1 MELSFNGLPMRAK
14 ALALGCAAAI
24 ALSAA
29 PAFAQD
35 YPSGPIELVVPW
47 KTGGGTD
54 RSARLFAPYLS
65 EALGVPVNVVNIDGG
80 GGWVAWDQMAKWD
93 PGEDDHKIGLVNLPH
108 VFAYLDPKMGR
119 SETVEDFNF
128 ISGQTF
134 DPCLWVVRTGDERFS
149 SLEEFVNYAKENP
162 GEVVV
167 STTAVGSDDYQGLAF
182 AEKKIDGFEVGKVY
196 ANNDAKKVQELLG
209 EHTDAVAG
217 NISYYV
223 SYIEDGQMQPLAV
236 LSRERS
242 PFLPDVPTFK
252 EAVGVENIC
261 FAGRTLVAAP
271 GLPDEKYKVLAD
283 AIAEAQ
289 ANPEY
294 RDKEKAGSSQ
304 IWEVSGEDL
313 QNFIKQTEE
322 SVKEV
327 EYWKQDS

>member
-1 MELSFNGLPMRAK
+1 MTLSCISRK
-14 ALALGCAAAI
+14 ALAFCSAI
-24 ALSAA
+24 IFAVSMGSAA
-29 PAFAQD
+29 SAQK
-35 YPSGPIELVVPW
+35 YPSGPVELVVPW

-65 EALGVPVNVVNIDGG
+65 EALGVPVNVINIAGG
-80 GGWVAWDQMAKWD
+80 GGWVAWAQMAAWD
-93 PGEDDHKIGLVNLPH
+93 PEKDDHKIGLVNLPH

-119 SETVEDFNF
+119 SETVANFNF

-134 DPCLWVVRTGDERFS
+134 DPCLWVVRKGDERFES
-149 SLEEFVNYAKENP
+149 MEKFVEHAKANP
-162 GEVVV
+162 GKVVV

-182 AEKKIDGFEVGKVY
+182 AEKKLDGFKVSKVY

-223 SYIEDGQMQPLAV
+223 PYIEDGKMQPLAV
-236 LSRERS
+236 LSKERS

-252 EAVGVENIC
+252 EATGVENIC

-271 GLPDEKYKVLAD
+271 GLPEEKYKILAD
-283 AIAEAQ
+283 AIAKAQ
-289 ANPEY
+289 SNPEY
-294 RDKEKAGSSQ
+294 LAKEKKGSSQ
-304 IWEVSGEDL
+304 VWTVSGEEL
-313 QNFIKQTEE
+313 QNFIQETEK

-327 EYWKQDS
+327 EYWKQTN